1 MGRGLRIARIFGIDV
16 TIHPSWILVFVL
28 VAFTLATSWFPAAI
42 YHWSPVTTWTV
53 AIVSALLLFASV
65 LVHEL
70 AHSLIAKAQGIEVRS
85 ITLFLLGGV
94 STIASEATSPGRE
107 ALMAG
112 AGPASSLFIGAFCIG
127 ADRYLVTSVSVTHAI
142 LFYLGSVNI
151 LLGVFN
157 LLPGFPLD
165 GGRVLRAVMWA
176 ITHDFLKATRWAARA
191 GNLFGFLLI
200 GGGVLIALYANSLVE
215 GFWFGLI
222 GWMVVQASRAAYQ
235 QSRVEGRLDG
245 VSVRELMTLPPSWVP
260 GDITL
265 RKAANDYFL
274 ALNARCLP
282 VQDDY
287 GRLEGVVCVSDLQRV
302 DQRSWGVDQV
312 QDVMT
317 PAGML
322 VTASPDD
329 GAQEVFHRLASSDA
343 SQIAVIEDGRFVGFV
358 DRAGVQRYLQM
369 GGGYRHHYVAP
380 GDTGPRPP
388 MPDDQPPQRPA

>member
-16 TIHPSWILVFVL
+16 FIHPSWLLVFILV
-28 VAFTLATSWFPAAI
+28 AWTLATSWFPADI
-42 YHWSPVTTWTV
+42 YHWSAATTWTV
-53 AIVSALLLFASV
+53 AILSALLLFVSV

-70 AHSLIAKAQGIEVRS
+70 AHSLVAKAQGIPVRS

-94 STIASEATSPGRE
+94 STIGSEASSPGRE

-112 AGPASSLFIGAFCIG
+112 AGPASSLVIGAVCLLG
-127 ADRYLVTSVSVTHAI
+127 SRAVQSPSVAYAM
-142 LFYLGSVNI
+142 LFYLGSVNL

-165 GGRVLRAVMWA
+165 GGRVLRAFLWSV
-176 ITHDFLKATRWAARA
+176 THDFLKATRWAARA
-191 GNLFGFLLI
+191 GNLFGMLLI
-200 GGGVLIALYANSLVE
+200 AGGVLLALATSNVIE

-222 GWMVVQASRAAYQ
+222 GWMVMQASRSAVQ

-245 VSVRELMTLPPSWVP
+245 VSVRQIMTLPPTWIP

-265 RKAANDYFL
+265 RKAAHDYFL

-287 GRLEGVVCVSDLQRV
+287 GRLEGVLCISDLQAV
-302 DQRSWGVDQV
+302 DQRAWGVDQV

-317 PAGML
+317 PVGRL
-322 VTASPDD
+322 ETASPDD
-329 GAQEVFHRLASSDA
+329 PAQAVFHRLATSDA
-343 SQIAVIEDGRFVGFV
+343 DEIAVIEDGRFIGFV
-358 DRAGVQRYLQM
+358 DRASVQRFLQI
-369 GGGYRHHYVAP
+369 GGGHPRHYVAP
-380 GDTGPRPP
+380 RDTGTRPPP
-388 MPDDQPPQRPA
+388 MPDDEPPQRPA